1 MATYRLLIFFK
12 NFHFAPHFN
21 FLKSVV
27 LLFIILSLFS
37 CATKK
42 DVLYL
47 HDLDISKTDTFKWTD
62 FTIQSGDIVSILI
75 TSDSPELSAVYN
87 IMPPQ
92 QPGGMQTEM
101 MNLRGHLVTSEGIVT
116 IPVLG
121 TQNIKGLTLEQAQ
134 NQIQNEL
141 IDKGYLKNPIVICR
155 LLNSKVT
162 VLGEVRSPGTY
173 TFYENNMTLL
183 QALGLAGDLTIKGE
197 RREIRIVRIEN
208 GIQTYGS
215 IDLTQK
221 DWFTSPFYFVK
232 PNDVIIV
239 SPNIAKVKTS
249 GIIENPGNFIGLL
262 SVILSTYI
270 IIKNL

>member
-1 MATYRLLIFFK
+1 MSTFSSVPFFK
-12 NFHFAPHFN
+12 NFTPTYYFY
-21 FLKSVV
+21 FLRLVV
-27 LLFIILSLFS
+27 LFFISLSLFS

-47 HDLDISKTDTFKWTD
+47 NDLDTSASDTFKWSD
-62 FTIQSGDIVSILI
+62 FTIQSGDILSILI

-92 QPGGMQTEM
+92 QPGGMQGDM
-101 MNLRGHLVTSEGIVT
+101 MNIRGHLVTSEGTVT

-121 TQNIKGLTLEQAQ
+121 SQKIKGLTLEQAQ

-141 IDKGYLKNPIVICR
+141 IDKGYLKNPVVICR

-197 RREIRIVRIEN
+197 RREVRIVRIEN

-221 DWFTSPFYFVK
+221 DWFTSPFYFIK

-239 SPNIAKVKTS
+239 NPNIAKVKTS

>member
-1 MATYRLLIFFK
+1 MFEIIGKGITKRLSPGKGEHVTKFFIFI
-12 NFHFAPHFN
+12 
-21 FLKSVV
+21 VI
-27 LLFIILSLFS
+27 LLSITS

-42 DVLYL
+42 NVLYL
-47 HDLDISKTDTFKWTD
+47 NDLDVNKTDTFKWSD
-62 FTIQSGDIVSILI
+62 FSIQSGDIVSILI

-87 IMPPQ
+87 VVPPQ
-92 QPGGMQTEM
+92 QPGGMQGDM
-101 MNLRGHLVTSEGIVT
+101 MNIRGHLVTSEGFVT

-121 TQNIKGLTLEQAQ
+121 SQKIKGLTLERAQ

-141 IDKGYLKNPIVICR
+141 IDKGFLKNPVVICR

-197 RREIRIVRIEN
+197 RKEIRIVRIED

-215 IDLTQK
+215 IDLTKK
-221 DWFTSPFYFVK
+221 DWFTSPFYFIK

-239 SPNIAKVKTS
+239 NPNISKVKAS